1 MALGH
6 NIMQFFMITKN
17 QVKEK
22 CFYYIL
28 YFKHQ
33 LKIETRYTGG
43 QMTLGHNIIESQEQ
57 EECKGPLG
65 PLDILDIL
73 KS

>member
-22 CFYYIL
+22 CFHYIL

-33 LKIETRYTGG
+33 LKKKR
-43 QMTLGHNIIESQEQ
+43 
-57 EECKGPLG
+57 
-65 PLDILDIL
+65 DILVDKRL
-73 KS
+73 WATALLSHKNKNSVRAL